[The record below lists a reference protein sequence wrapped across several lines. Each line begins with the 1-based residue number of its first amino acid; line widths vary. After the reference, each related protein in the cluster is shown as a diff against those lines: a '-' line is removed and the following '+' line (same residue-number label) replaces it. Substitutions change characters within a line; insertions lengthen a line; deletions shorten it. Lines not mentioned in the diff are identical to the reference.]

1 MKMNLPVASYRVS
14 EEKSLCYRDFLALP
28 CSKLQGIIKFN
39 AFTVVGYSYFC
50 LMQEG
55 PSEQPTHAISA
66 KLISVR
72 DSRRK
77 HG

>member
-1 MKMNLPVASYRVS
+1 MNFPVASYRVS
-14 EEKSLCYRDFLALP
+14 EERSPCCKDFPALP
-28 CSKLQGIIKFN
+28 CSKLQGIIKFDG
-39 AFTVVGYSYFC
+39 FTVVGYSYFC
-50 LMQEG
+50 PMQEG

-72 DSRRK
+72 DSRRRK